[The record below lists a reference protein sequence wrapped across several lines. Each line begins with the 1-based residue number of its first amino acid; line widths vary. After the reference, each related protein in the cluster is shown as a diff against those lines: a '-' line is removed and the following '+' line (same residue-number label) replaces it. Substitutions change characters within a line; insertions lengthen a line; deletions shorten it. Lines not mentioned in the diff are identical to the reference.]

1 MCYVH
6 YSQKGH
12 FLDLTDGFKI
22 YMGVTSPRALAQRLL
37 GVGGLMSQVP
47 ADLTAVSSDGTVP
60 VGALLGGIHNILTWR
75 VSQHAGIC
83 AARSFVF

>member
-1 MCYVH
+1 MLH
-6 YSQKGH
+6 
-12 FLDLTDGFKI
+12 
-22 YMGVTSPRALAQRLL
+22 ALAQRLL

-83 AARSFVF
+83 AAHVFVFEMGFNTLVETPFQIFVQ